1 MLSASAPVI
10 PTQAWCFCSERAY
23 WVLSGT
29 GHPGSQTQPQER
41 QTPPGHVHSSR
52 WAGSPGECLPD
63 YSLHESEH
71 PAYIG
76 WVGFGPIKVFGLG
89 PSQPEKKQ
97 LNGFK
102 AARAEQKGRQG
113 TRSRRRQGLKDTE
126 KRTRK
131 SWKSTVQGSEVQGR
145 GPLRRTQGPNSGDL
159 NRSGTLGV
167 PLVAASACT
176 LPLTACWGQTLGK

>member
-10 PTQAWCFCSERAY
+10 PIHAWCFCSERAY

-71 PAYIG
+71 PAYVE

-89 PSQPEKKQ
+89 PSQPEK
-97 LNGFK
+97 
-102 AARAEQKGRQG
+102 
-113 TRSRRRQGLKDTE
+113 
-126 KRTRK
+126 
-131 SWKSTVQGSEVQGR
+131 GS
-145 GPLRRTQGPNSGDL
+145 
-159 NRSGTLGV
+159 
-167 PLVAASACT
+167 
-176 LPLTACWGQTLGK
+176 